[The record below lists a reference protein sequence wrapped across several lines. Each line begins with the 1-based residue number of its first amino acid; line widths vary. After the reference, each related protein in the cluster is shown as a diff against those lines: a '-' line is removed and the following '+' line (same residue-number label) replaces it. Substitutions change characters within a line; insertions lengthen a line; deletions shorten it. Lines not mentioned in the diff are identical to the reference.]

1 MVPEIARE
9 LIKEQN
15 EINGEALP
23 WKNKEMYKSI
33 MFDRSIRSYEQFDK
47 KKNKENFIFFDRGF
61 LDTICYAELIQSE
74 ITEQMKS
81 YAESWRYNKSIFM
94 LPPWR
99 EIYKTDSE
107 RKQNWD
113 EAVITFQKMTET
125 YKNYGYTI
133 IEIPK
138 KPINERAEFI
148 LNIITENDNT

>member
-1 MVPEIARE
+1 
-9 LIKEQN
+9 
-15 EINGEALP
+15 
-23 WKNKEMYKSI
+23 MYKSI